1 MSKQDASMIV
11 KGYADL
17 LGSMVGAGVEPSD
30 ESLYAVYKGLLGVSD
45 GLNEESADCAPL
57 TPHRIASAESDD

>member
-1 MSKQDASMIV
+1 MSKHDASTIV

-17 LGSMVGAGVEPSD
+17 IGTLVGTGMEVSD
-30 ESLYAVYKGLLGVSD
+30 ESLYAVYKGLLGVAD

>member
-1 MSKQDASMIV
+1 MI

-17 LGSMVGAGVEPSD
+17 IATMSHTGAEVTDEALYVVWNGLSD
-30 ESLYAVYKGLLGVSD
+30 IAIE
-45 GLNEESADCAPL
+45 LNSESADCAPL